1 MSQTQPNNMRSPGAV
16 LLISCYELG
25 HQPMGVAMPLGFLE
39 RAGFSPA
46 AIDVSVEP
54 LGADKV
60 SRARFVGIAVPMHT
74 ALRLGVYVVKRV
86 RKLNP
91 DAIICL
97 YGLYAGLNADY
108 LLKNGADFCIAGEYE
123 SPLRALVEMA
133 DKDGFSNSTE
143 ESRLPDGV
151 IGHGVK
157 ARPFLNRV
165 SFSPPSRK
173 PLPVLN
179 SYARLAHRGEHRL
192 VGYTEGSRGCKYF
205 CTHCP
210 IPPVYDGRFFV
221 VPQEIVLEDIRRQ
234 AQAGAAHITF
244 GDPDFLNG
252 PTHSLRL
259 MRAMHTEFPS
269 LTFDFTTKVEHI
281 IKHREMFP
289 ELSQLGCLFTVSA
302 VESLSDHVLQILEK
316 NHTRGDIEEA
326 IEIVH
331 TANISLRP
339 TWVTFTPWTS
349 LHDYLEVFE
358 FVSKYDLIDH
368 VDPVQYAVRLLIPPG
383 SHLLK
388 RDAMKSHLGSLD
400 QSAFSYHWSH
410 PDPRM
415 DELHKTVSELAER
428 DSQAGVDPCETFYSI
443 WELAASLQGGAPPDR
458 RAFPSDSER
467 APRLTEPWFC

>member
-1 MSQTQPNNMRSPGAV
+1 MSQTRDKDLRSPGAV

-39 RAGFSPA
+39 HAGFSPA

-54 LGADKV
+54 LDLDKV
-60 SRARFVGIAVPMHT
+60 SRAHFVGIAVPMHT
-74 ALRLGVYVVKRV
+74 ALRLGVHVVKRI
-86 RKLNP
+86 REINP
-91 DAIICL
+91 DATICL

-108 LLKNGADFCIAGEYE
+108 LLKHGVDFCIAGEYE
-123 SPLRALVEMA
+123 SPLLALIEMA
-133 DKDGFSNSTE
+133 NKDGFSLLANTSN
-143 ESRLPDGV
+143 LPDAV
-151 IGHGVK
+151 IGNCVE
-157 ARPFLNRV
+157 ARPFLERL
-165 SFSPPSRK
+165 SFSAPSRA

-179 SYARLAHRGEHRL
+179 SYARLAHRDEHRL
-192 VGYTEGSRGCKYF
+192 VGYVEGSRGCKYF

-221 VPQEIVLEDIRRQ
+221 VSQEVVLEDIRQ
-234 AQAGAAHITF
+234 QVHAGATHITF

-259 MRAMHTEFPS
+259 VRAMHAEFPS

-281 IKHREMFP
+281 IKHREMFN
-289 ELSQLGCLFTVSA
+289 EFSQLGCLFTVSA
-302 VESLSDHVLQILEK
+302 VESLSDRVLQILEK
-316 NHTRGDIEEA
+316 NHTRRDVEQA

-339 TWVTFTPWTS
+339 TWVAFTPWTS
-349 LHDYLEVFE
+349 LRDYLEVFE
-358 FVSKYDLIDH
+358 FVSKHALIDH

-383 SHLLK
+383 SYLLN
-388 RDAMKSHLGSLD
+388 RDAMKPHLGSLD

-415 DELHKTVSELAER
+415 DELHKTVSALVER
-428 DSQAGVDPCETFYSI
+428 NSQADVDPCETFYSV
-443 WELAASLQGGAPPDR
+443 WELAASLRGGAPLERHALPPD
-458 RAFPSDSER
+458 PER